1 MKIGFVTDEIS
12 SDINVAF
19 TKCAEWGVDTVEI
32 RALGLGRVPYISDEE
47 KRLLLNLKN
56 KFGLEVSALSPG
68 IFRLG
73 FHEKD
78 KLQNDFDKTLP
89 ESIKL
94 CELLNCRKI
103 IIFGFRRTDLNDESD
118 LDNVINEF
126 GKVAEIARKYEIQ
139 IAIENGY
146 DSWCKE
152 SKRIKKI
159 MESVNLPN
167 LGINWDPG
175 NAIGDS
181 EKPFP
186 DTYENIKDYIINLH
200 VKDTKY
206 NNGFSCHVIGD
217 GNVDWDGQIKSI
229 IIDHPGI
236 NMTIETHCEPLI
248 ENSQKN
254 LERLKLLLEK
264 YKI

>member
-19 TKCAEWGVDTVEI
+19 SKCAEWGVDTVEI
-32 RALGLGRVPYISDEE
+32 RSLGSARVPYITDEE
-47 KRLLLNLKN
+47 RQILINLKN

-73 FHEKD
+73 YHEKD
-78 KLQNDFDKTLP
+78 KLKNDFDKTLP
-89 ESIKL
+89 DSIKL

-103 IIFGFRRTDLNDESD
+103 IIFGFRRTDLNDETD
-118 LDNVINEF
+118 FDNVINEI
-126 GKVAEIARKYEIQ
+126 GKVALFASKYDIQ
-139 IAIENGY
+139 IAVENGY

-152 SKRIKKI
+152 SKRIIKI
-159 MESVNLPN
+159 MKSINLPN

-175 NAIGDS
+175 NAIGDN
-181 EKPFP
+181 ETPFP
-186 DTYENIKDYIINLH
+186 ETYKKIKDYIKNLH

-206 NNGFSCHVIGD
+206 DNGFSCHVIGD

-229 IIDHPGI
+229 VNDHPEI

-248 ENSQKN
+248 ENSKIN
-254 LERLKLLLEK
+254 LERLRILLKK